1 MVTLASKWIS
11 GFCTSKHCEGTQP
24 VNHKGTPLKVCVA
37 IGDGPGAKN
46 RCGCKCHKDIDKM
59 YESAGLPR
67 VAQQSPLWKPAPS
80 PDLSWL
86 YEDRKSELDAFV
98 PDRSQGTPAHVEPA
112 RDHGIPVE
120 QPRHDDAERTPS
132 GYRRKGQLE
141 DSVQEVCTG
150 YLKGEYESDGNG
162 DMTTKHI
169 AALIDAENPPSPG
182 AVQAVLE
189 RWEKLG
195 YAEMR
200 RKPVGFQML
209 TVEGMEKGLRRM
221 QQEAAAK
228 RKVERK
234 RSRAT
239 SNRFRG

>member
-1 MVTLASKWIS
+1 MASKWIS
-11 GFCTSKHCEGTQP
+11 GFCGIGCHEGTQP
-24 VNHKGTPLKVCVA
+24 VNHNGAPLKVCVA
-37 IGDGPGAKN
+37 IGSGPNAKD
-46 RCGCKCHKDIDKM
+46 RCSCKCHKEIDKM

-67 VAQQSPLWKPAPS
+67 VPQQSPLWKPTPS

-86 YEDRKSELDAFV
+86 YEEPEGVQPASVFSG
-98 PDRSQGTPAHVEPA
+98 SQGTPTNAEPA

-120 QPRHDDAERTPS
+120 PARHDPDERTPS

-141 DSVQEVCTG
+141 DSVNEVCTG
-150 YLKGEYESDGNG
+150 YLKGKYKADENG

-169 AALIDAENPPSPG
+169 AYLIDPEEPPSPG
-182 AVQAVLE
+182 AIQSVLQ

-209 TVEGMEKGLRRM
+209 TVEGMQKGLHAM
-221 QQEAAAK
+221 KEADKAK
-228 RKVERK
+228 RRIARK
-234 RSRAT
+234 KSRL
-239 SNRFRG
+239 SRPSYRGA